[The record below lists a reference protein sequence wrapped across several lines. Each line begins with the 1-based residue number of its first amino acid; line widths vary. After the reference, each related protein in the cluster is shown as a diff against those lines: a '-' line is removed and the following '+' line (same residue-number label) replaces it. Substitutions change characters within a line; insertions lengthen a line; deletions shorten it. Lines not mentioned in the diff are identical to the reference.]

1 MVNSFR
7 QIPRALVL
15 CAVTAGIAG
24 CGSGLLSTSPTP
36 PPITIPPE
44 VASCKTP
51 VARQPGPAATGNF
64 AGSTFSGKVMAGS
77 VPVIGAS
84 VQLYAAG
91 STGNGSTATA
101 LGSAIATD
109 TNGAFSIATAYSC
122 PFNLSL
128 LYVVARGGKAGASG
142 ATNAG
147 TVLMTTLGACNA
159 IGGNPS
165 FTIDE
170 ATTVASAYAF
180 AQFLASGGNIGASST
195 NFSGLTL
202 AAGSEANLVNTS
214 TGVAP
219 GANFPATGTAPSL
232 ILNALANVLNACIVS
247 SGASSSA
254 CAQLYSA
261 ATASGSTPSNTLDAA
276 LNIARHPAGNVA
288 TLFTLAAASTAFTPA
303 IAAAPS
309 DWTMYAAYTG
319 GGMHAPSG
327 LGIDSAGNVRVA
339 NYFTVASFF
348 TNTGAPSIPAGV
360 MVSGLN
366 ESYGL
371 AVDQNDNSWIP
382 DEQTGGGVNGDN
394 GSVTVLTGAGQV
406 ASGTTGFIQGGINF
420 PVAIAIDTNAT
431 SWVVD
436 YGNSHVTLLSNSGSP
451 LSGTS
456 GYTSSQFAFPVAIA
470 VDSKCYGFIGNQASN
485 TITRIAPDGSDFESF
500 VTGGGAS
507 GLAVDG
513 ADNVWVANYYDNSV
527 GLLSSSAKVVS
538 SGYTGGGVNHPQ
550 GIAVDGSGN
559 VWVANYRGPSITELA
574 GATATVPGAALSPTA
589 GFGPDASLL
598 EAFAIAIDAAG
609 NIWVTNFG
617 NNTLTE
623 FVGLAAPVKTP
634 LLGPVSLP

>member
-1 MVNSFR
+1 
-7 QIPRALVL
+7 
-15 CAVTAGIAG
+15 
-24 CGSGLLSTSPTP
+24 
-36 PPITIPPE
+36 
-44 VASCKTP
+44 
-51 VARQPGPAATGNF
+51 
-64 AGSTFSGKVMAGS
+64 MAGS

-91 STGNGSTATA
+91 SAGNGSAPTA
-101 LGSAIATD
+101 LGSAITTD
-109 TNGAFSIATAYSC
+109 MTGSFSVTTAYTC

-128 LYVVARGGKAGASG
+128 LYLVARGGMAGASG

-147 TVLMTTLGACNA
+147 TVLMTTLGTCAS
-159 IGGNPS
+159 ISGNPT
-165 FTIDE
+165 FVINE
-170 ATTVASAYAF
+170 ATTVANAYAF
-180 AQFLASGGNIGASST
+180 AQFLTAGGNIGASAT

-202 AAGSEANLVNTS
+202 AAGGAANLVNIS
-214 TGVAP
+214 TGTAP

-232 ILNALANVLNACIVS
+232 TLNALANVLNACIVS
-247 SGASSSA
+247 SGSA
-254 CAQLYSA
+254 CTQLYAA
-261 ATASGSTPSNTLDAA
+261 ATVSGSTPSNTLDAV
-276 LNIARHPAGNVA
+276 LNVAQHPATGVA

-303 IAAAPS
+303 LAVAPS
-309 DWTMYAAYTG
+309 DWTMFAAYTG

-339 NYFTVASFF
+339 NYFLAASFF
-348 TNTGAPSIPAGV
+348 TNTGAPSIADGV
-360 MVSGLN
+360 GVTGLN

-394 GSVTVLTGAGQV
+394 GSLTVLTSTGQV
-406 ASGTTGFIQGGINF
+406 ASGATGFIQGGIDF
-420 PVAIAIDTNAT
+420 PVAIAIGTDAT

-436 YGNSHVTLLSNSGSP
+436 YGDSHVTLLDNSGTP

-470 VDSKCYGFIGNQASN
+470 IDSNCYGFIGNQASN

-513 ADNVWVANYYDNSV
+513 ADNVWVANYYDSSV

-538 SGYTGGGVNHPQ
+538 SGYTGGGINHPQ
-550 GIAVDGSGN
+550 GIAVDGAGN

-574 GATATVPGAALSPTA
+574 GATASTPGTPLSPAA
-589 GFGPDASLL
+589 GLGQDASLL

-609 NIWVTNFG
+609 NVWVTNFG
-617 NNTLTE
+617 NDTLTE
-623 FVGLAAPVKTP
+623 FIGLAVPVRTP